1 MRQHKVLYHPSGK
14 VEVVDAEIV
23 MQPEITSGFY
33 KIIEKSMGPFTIRE
47 VAIDT
52 SVDVPTT
59 ALEIG
64 KEYLDIDYIFA
75 YFSSRSKEIHKQM
88 NLKHKIGILLHGIQG
103 TGKTTV
109 CYAISEKFV
118 KTHDCVVITVSSY
131 NEFSFAID
139 FLKDAKEKIGDFMSI
154 IIFDECEDDMRHYEN
169 AFKRLLDSSSSVN
182 NHINFFTSND
192 ISDISE
198 TILNRPSRIKFV
210 LEIGGIK
217 EEHTVHKVV
226 SLMNSALTEEIRLEE
241 EEVKSLIPTLTNKTL
256 DEIKNF
262 FLDAVFDINLKRDS
276 LKSKVEQIM
285 Q

>member
-1 MRQHKVLYHPSGK
+1 MRQHKALYHPSGK
-14 VEVVDAEIV
+14 VEIVDAEIV
-23 MQPEITSGFY
+23 MQSEITSGFY

-75 YFSSRSKEIHKQM
+75 YFSPRSKEIHKQM

-118 KTHDCVVITVSSY
+118 TTHDCVVITVSSY

-139 FLKDAKEKIGDFMSI
+139 FLKDAKK
-154 IIFDECEDDMRHYEN
+154 
-169 AFKRLLDSSSSVN
+169 K
-182 NHINFFTSND
+182 
-192 ISDISE
+192 
-198 TILNRPSRIKFV
+198 
-210 LEIGGIK
+210 
-217 EEHTVHKVV
+217 
-226 SLMNSALTEEIRLEE
+226 
-241 EEVKSLIPTLTNKTL
+241 
-256 DEIKNF
+256 
-262 FLDAVFDINLKRDS
+262 
-276 LKSKVEQIM
+276 
-285 Q
+285 